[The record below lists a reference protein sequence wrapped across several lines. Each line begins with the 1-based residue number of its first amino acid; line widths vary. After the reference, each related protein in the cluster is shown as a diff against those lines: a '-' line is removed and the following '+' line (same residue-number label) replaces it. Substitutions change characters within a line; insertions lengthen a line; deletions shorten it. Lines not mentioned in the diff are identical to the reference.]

1 MTSRQIGR
9 TAVATAAAV
18 LILSSGCDF
27 DGVTQVAR
35 APAERADLAL
45 VIRADS
51 LSEAAELLGWG
62 EAIPD
67 AEVALSWAD
76 SDEEPLRVSTD
87 AEGTARFENIR
98 VGSYRL
104 SVSRPLTA
112 EELATVEDTEVTG
125 VFDDF
130 AIAVQGPTEEQELT
144 PLPSLRRGLIISEYY
159 FNPFHRAGVGTYQ
172 TGGFLELYNNG
183 DTTIYLDR
191 KLIGRG
197 LSLVSDATPCDW
209 TARFRTDPGGVWAME
224 IQRFPGSGHDHPL
237 DPGETA
243 VIATDAIDHSAFI
256 DELLDLSG
264 ADFEMSGPQ
273 APDNP
278 AVPNLV
284 DIGPWSNPLGH
295 GILFHGLAGIAF
307 LADAVDLDGLPRD
320 RVAPESN
327 FEMQRIPSD
336 DILDV
341 AAFASTYPPR
351 VGRWCDPFVHRRFD
365 RREGYH
371 LLHGEGAWL
380 TSVNRKVAGVLPDGR
395 KVLQHTRSSDTDFA
409 VGERTPGWI
418 P

>member
-1 MTSRQIGR
+1 MTIEALMTSRQIGR

-130 AIAVQGPTEEQELT
+130 AIAVQGPTT
-144 PLPSLRRGLIISEYY
+144 
-159 FNPFHRAGVGTYQ
+159 V
-172 TGGFLELYNNG
+172 FLDG
-183 DTTIYLDR
+183 
-191 KLIGRG
+191 KLIGRAFD
-197 LSLVSDATPCDW
+197 LVHDATPCSLSE
-209 TARFRTDPGGVWAME
+209 AFRADPAGIWALE
-224 IQRFPGSGHDHPL
+224 IQQFPGSGWEHPVA
-237 DPGETA
+237 PGETV
-243 VIATDAIDHSAFI
+243 VIATDAIDHSAFL
-256 DELLDLSG
+256 DEILDLSG

-278 AVPNLV
+278 AVPSLLDVGAITNT
-284 DIGPWSNPLGH
+284 LGH
-295 GILFHGLAGIAF
+295 GIIFNSLRGVPFV
-307 LADAVDLDGLPRD
+307 ADRVDLDAAASDRLLPPLTYD
-320 RVAPESN
+320 IH
-327 FEMQRIPSD
+327 RIPGD
-336 DILDV
+336 RILDV
-341 AAFASTYPPR
+341 AAFASTYPPQ
-351 VGRWCDPFVHRRFD
+351 VGRWCDPFVDRRFD
-365 RREGYH
+365 RREGYD

-380 TSVNRKVAGVLPDGR
+380 TSVNRRVAGVLADGR
-395 KVLQHTRSSDTDFA
+395 KVLQHTRSSETDFA